1 MTDYS
6 RKRCVVC
13 NRTGGITLQPEG
25 IYECR
30 NCGTPYRPR
39 SRKVRIESTTD
50 TQLQEAPAGDRFVW
64 FSYTDDLGVERNG
77 LYDCPVVAEH
87 ERPKLTFDQNKLR
100 FLRHLHDT
108 GRLKPKEE

>member
-50 TQLQEAPAGDRFVW
+50 TQLKEAPTGDRFVW
-64 FSYTDDLGVERNG
+64 FSYTDEQGVQRNG
-77 LYDCPVVAEH
+77 LYDCPVLAEQDQ
-87 ERPKLTFDQNKLR
+87 PAITVNQNKLA
-100 FLRHLHDT
+100 FIRHLYQT
-108 GRLKPKEE
+108 GRLKTEE